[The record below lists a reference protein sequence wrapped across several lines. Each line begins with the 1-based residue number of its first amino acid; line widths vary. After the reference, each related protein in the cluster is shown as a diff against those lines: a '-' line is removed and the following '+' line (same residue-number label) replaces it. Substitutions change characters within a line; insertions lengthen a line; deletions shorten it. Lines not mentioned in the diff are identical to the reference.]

1 MLRLLYCAILVMA
14 AALLACSSPTPT
26 PDPTATP
33 VPTPTAPPPAMPTA
47 TPTPTATPIPP
58 QPTIAPAP
66 TAVPDPTAPAGMV
79 APSGALAPIDPS
91 DPQVFLAALPANEQA
106 CLAANSDPMRLMT
119 LAGMPGAAI
128 NSPQEVVAAVDCLSD
143 DTLLRIFVSGML
155 TGIGPLS
162 PESSDC
168 LRAGFADYD
177 LRSAMQ
183 PGANQGAAAAGD
195 MAAFFLTLSCIND
208 AEWLAAAPVLELN
221 PGDRETL
228 QCVID
233 TLGGPTELA
242 AALEPDAN
250 GAPAPAYLTAAA
262 QCGMNLTP
270 ESPATA
276 GMLAPIDPNNP
287 QAFLAAL
294 PASEQSCLAANSDPL
309 RLLTLAGMPG
319 PTIAAP
325 QEAAAL
331 IDCLGDDTLMRV
343 FLSGML
349 TGIGPLSQDTADC
362 IRAGFASLDLRA
374 TMLAGAAESNPSAA
388 MAGSMAAMF
397 LSLSCL
403 NEAEWQAATPALE
416 LNPNDHKILQCL
428 RETLGG
434 PAELA
439 AALAPNA
446 DGLPSPAYLDAAAKC
461 GVASGAAPG

>member
-1 MLRLLYCAILVMA
+1 M
-14 AALLACSSPTPT
+14 
-26 PDPTATP
+26 
-33 VPTPTAPPPAMPTA
+33 TAPN
-47 TPTPTATPIPP
+47 
-58 QPTIAPAP
+58 
-66 TAVPDPTAPAGMV
+66 
-79 APSGALAPIDPS
+79 GALAPIDPS
-91 DPQVFLAALPANEQA
+91 DPQAFLAALPAAEQA
-106 CLAANSDPMRLMT
+106 CLAANSDPRRIIT

-128 NSPQEVVAAVDCLSD
+128 TSPQEVADAIDCLGD

-155 TGIGPLS
+155 TGIAFLS
-162 PESSDC
+162 ADSSEC
-168 LRAGFADYD
+168 LRDGFANFD
-177 LRSAMQ
+177 LRSAML
-183 PGANQGAAAAGD
+183 PDAAGTDPAAVASRD
-195 MAAFFLTLSCIND
+195 MVGFFLTLSCIND
-208 AEWLAAAPVLELN
+208 AEWLAVAPALEVS

-242 AALEPDAN
+242 AALAPDAA
-250 GAPAPAYLTAAA
+250 GRPAAAYLTAAA

-270 ESPATA
+270 ESPESPAAA

-294 PASEQSCLAANSDPL
+294 PASEQTCLAANSDPL

-349 TGIGPLSQDTADC
+349 TGIGPLSQDTSDC

-374 TMLAGAAESNPSAA
+374 TMLAGAAESNPGAA

-403 NEAEWQAATPALE
+403 SEAEWQAATPALE
-416 LNPNDHKILQCL
+416 LNPNDRETLQCL

-434 PAELA
+434 PAPLA
-439 AALAPNA
+439 AALAPDA
-446 DGLPSPAYLDAAAKC
+446 DGNPSPAYLDAAAQC

>member
-1 MLRLLYCAILVMA
+1 M
-14 AALLACSSPTPT
+14 
-26 PDPTATP
+26 
-33 VPTPTAPPPAMPTA
+33 
-47 TPTPTATPIPP
+47 
-58 QPTIAPAP
+58 
-66 TAVPDPTAPAGMV
+66 AVPA
-79 APSGALAPIDPS
+79 GALAPIDPA
-91 DPQVFLAALPANEQA
+91 DPQAFLAALPAAEQA
-106 CLAANSDPMRLMT
+106 CLAANSDPLRLMT

-128 NSPQEVVAAVDCLSD
+128 NSPQEMASALDCLSD

-162 PESSDC
+162 QASSDC

-195 MAAFFLTLSCIND
+195 MAAFFQTLSCLNE
-208 AEWLAAAPVLELN
+208 AEWQAAAPALDVS

-233 TLGGPTELA
+233 TLGGSAELV
-242 AALEPDAN
+242 AALEPDAA
-250 GAPAPAYLTAAA
+250 GRPAAAYLSAAS

-270 ESPATA
+270 QSPESPAAT

-287 QAFLAAL
+287 QAFLATL
-294 PASEQSCLAANSDPL
+294 PASEQTCLAANSDP
-309 RLLTLAGMPG
+309 RRILTLAGMPG
-319 PTIAAP
+319 APIAAL

-374 TMLAGAAESNPSAA
+374 TMLAGAAESNPGAA

-403 NEAEWQAATPALE
+403 NEAEWQAATPTLE
-416 LNPNDHKILQCL
+416 LNPNDRETLQCL

-434 PAELA
+434 PTELA

-446 DGLPSPAYLDAAAKC
+446 DGLPSPAYLDAAAAC
-461 GVASGAAPG
+461 GIASGAAPG